1 MRTDWE
7 GFDVAIGENKGRG
20 DRQGRILASLGLFA
34 LAACSSLPQIAGA
47 MVPPDNSAN
56 QPVYRDLADI
66 PDPPSKTPQATND
79 MTVNSLSQ
87 DRASTAQAAD
97 DLRRQPFMQPD
108 SDSKPGF

>member
-1 MRTDWE
+1 MTR
-7 GFDVAIGENKGRG
+7 AENKGRRG
-20 DRQGRILASLGLFA
+20 YRGRVFASLSLFA
-34 LAACSSLPQIAGA
+34 LAACSSLPEIAGA
-47 MVPPDNSAN
+47 TVPADNSAN

-66 PDPPSKTPQATND
+66 PEPPAITPKAAND
-79 MTVNSLSQ
+79 MTANSLSQ